1 MSGAPHRLALSVD
14 VEEWYH
20 SGRWVDGAQAKA
32 LPDTAGLVRSL
43 YGSER
48 PAGDIIG
55 PTRTLLE
62 LFARSGVRCT
72 FFVLGEVARFHPEL
86 VAEIAARGHEIAC
99 HAMHHVDMTVL
110 GPERFAE
117 QLAASAELLRT
128 ITGRSPVGFRAPNLV
143 YAPWA
148 TRILEAQGFLY
159 DSSVCASRP
168 LGGKYEGWSKAPS
181 HPYRPSYEDIA
192 ELGGAR
198 LVEVPLPAFPV
209 LKLAA
214 GSSIVTR
221 IFGLHWTLTAL
232 RAAIARGDTAYYM
245 HPWEIGPR
253 PPRPGSRL
261 RNALFLRRT
270 GPWMLSAVE
279 RILDRYAGRIVT
291 VREAAEACGAPDWA
305 YRLTPPSGVQAAE
318 RSAS

>member
-1 MSGAPHRLALSVD
+1 MSQARHRLALSVD
-14 VEEWYH
+14 LEEWYH
-20 SGRWVDGAQAKA
+20 SGRWVDGAQSRVV
-32 LPDTAGLVRSL
+32 PDTAGFVRSQ

-48 PAGDIIG
+48 PAGDIVA
-55 PTRTLLE
+55 PTRTLLA
-62 LFARSGVRCT
+62 LFARAGVRCT
-72 FFVLGEVARFHPEL
+72 FFVLGEVARFQPEL
-86 VAEIAARGHEIAC
+86 VAEVAAAGHEIAC

-117 QLAASAELLRT
+117 QLDASAELLRS
-128 ITGRSPVGFRAPNLV
+128 ITGVRPVGFRAPNLV

-168 LGGKYEGWSKAPS
+168 LGGKYEGWAKAPS
-181 HPYRPSYEDIA
+181 HPYRPSYEDVA

-209 LKLAA
+209 LKIAA

-221 IFGLHWTLTAL
+221 VFGLNWTLIAL
-232 RAAIARGDTAYYM
+232 RSAIGRGDTSYYM

-261 RNALFLRRT
+261 RNALFLRHT
-270 GPWMLSAVE
+270 GPWMLAAVQ
-279 RILDRYAGRIVT
+279 RIVERYAGRIIT
-291 VREAAEACGAPDWA
+291 VREAAESCESPEWA
-305 YRLTPPSGVQAAE
+305 YRLAPAGDGHAA
-318 RSAS
+318 RRPA